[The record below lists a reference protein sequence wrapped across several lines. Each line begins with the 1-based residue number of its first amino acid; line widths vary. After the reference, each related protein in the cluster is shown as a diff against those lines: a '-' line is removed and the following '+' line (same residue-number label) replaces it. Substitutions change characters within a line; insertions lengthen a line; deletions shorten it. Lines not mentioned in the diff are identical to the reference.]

1 MATWMPSNDKAQ
13 FDSLCEPL
21 GEFDLLP
28 AVVAEPPETET
39 ELPAEHEDASLD
51 GLILA
56 GLVAPY

>member
-1 MATWMPSNDKAQ
+1 MSTWMPSNDHAQ

-21 GEFDLLP
+21 DEFDPLP
-28 AVVAEPPETET
+28 AVVAEPPEHET
-39 ELPAEHEDASLD
+39 ELPAEDEDASLD